1 MKYLIFI
8 TNKVDGSRKSIL
20 VFAND
25 MDSAFT
31 AANEHYHGYKA
42 TSGILLYP
50 HSSMHL
56 LTPEE
61 NLEQVNAL

>member
-1 MKYLIFI
+1 MKYHILL
-8 TNKVDGSRKSIL
+8 TNKADGSQKSIL

-31 AANEHYHGYKA
+31 AADKHYPDYKA
-42 TSGILLYP
+42 TSGTLLYP

>member
-20 VFAND
+20 VLAND
-25 MDSAFT
+25 MDSAF
-31 AANEHYHGYKA
+31 AAADKHYPDHKA

>member
-1 MKYLIFI
+1 MKYLIGM

-20 VFAND
+20 VLAND

-31 AANEHYHGYKA
+31 AADKHYPDHKA
-42 TSGILLYP
+42 TSGTLLYP
-50 HSSMHL
+50 HSPMHL

-61 NLEQVNAL
+61 DLEQVNAL